1 MAETHSAHTEVPADG
16 HKAPFPPFQKETFP
30 SQLLWLAISFVA
42 LYVLMAKV
50 ALPRIGAIF
59 AARQG
64 RIADDMGQAQ
74 RLKNE
79 AETTLGAYEKALAE
93 ARTRAQTIAS
103 ETRSRL
109 NAEADAQRHGL
120 EAELNAKLAEA
131 ERAIAASK
139 AAAMGNVRSI
149 AVEAAAAIV
158 ERLVGLT
165 PAAPAVEQAV
175 EQALKR

>member
-1 MAETHSAHTEVPADG
+1 MAESDNTHTEAPADG

-30 SQLLWLAISFVA
+30 SQLLWLVISFVA

-64 RIADDMGQAQ
+64 RIADDIGQAQ
-74 RLKNE
+74 RLKDE
-79 AETTLGAYEKALAE
+79 AETTLGTYEKALAE
-93 ARTRAQTIAS
+93 ARVRAQTIAS

-109 NAEADAQRHGL
+109 SAEADAKRHDL
-120 EAELNAKLAEA
+120 EAKLNAKLAEA